1 MKLLSYY
8 FQLVLQPSLH
18 IDLFIVKIKTT
29 LFLLSLVTFS
39 LFMVFSYTVAKE
51 QWNQFDFDTT
61 VKVQDRISDRFDE
74 YLSFLSVLGS
84 AEITLTIIVIFMAF
98 SLIRFNIFAFLAW
111 SLIIPASFIEIFGK
125 LFLFHPGPP
134 ILFHRT
140 ITETHLPSFYIHT
153 NFSYP
158 SGHTLRTV
166 FIVTILFLILIFS
179 NKNISIKII
188 GSAVLLGFGFA
199 MCVTRVYLGE
209 HWATD
214 VIGGVL
220 LGVASGLLAA
230 ALILKKKP
238 TKHLQ
243 EV

>member
-1 MKLLSYY
+1 M
-8 FQLVLQPSLH
+8 
-18 IDLFIVKIKTT
+18 KIKTI
-29 LFLLSLVTFS
+29 LFLLSLFTFGV
-39 LFMVFSYTVAKE
+39 FVVFSYTVAKE
-51 QWNQFDFDTT
+51 SWQQFDFDTT
-61 VKVQDRISDRFDE
+61 VKLQDRIPDRFDE
-74 YLSFLSVLGS
+74 YFSFLSVLGS
-84 AEITLTIIVIFMAF
+84 AEITLTLIVIMMGL
-98 SLIRFNIFAFLAW
+98 SLIKFNVVAFAGWA
-111 SLIIPASFIEIFGK
+111 LIIPASIIEIFGK
-125 LFLFHPGPP
+125 LFLFHPAPP

-166 FIVTILFLILIFS
+166 FIVTILFLMLIFS
-179 NKNISIKII
+179 SRHKSVKII
-188 GSAVLLGFGFA
+188 GSFCLLGFGLA

-214 VIGGVL
+214 VIGGGL

-230 ALILKKKP
+230 ALILRKQP
-238 TKHLQ
+238 IKHLQ